1 MADSDASTVDP
12 DDLDDT
18 VPLDPSELRQFDN
31 SPDLFA
37 DYPVPME
44 SEKKKM
50 DKLVEKSKADK
61 NLEQKSNVNKASLK
75 PADSKTE
82 KLVKRRS
89 KVHELSDSGS
99 DSDEKTDK
107 SKVSA
112 TKLSEFKQN
121 LNRNKEAEIDKLHGK
136 PYKKDYST
144 HFQSKSDAK
153 VIDKDKIDKQK
164 FINDFLNMAD
174 DEKDDAS
181 NKKVSKDKKP
191 KPNREQ
197 MDVKNMNDTKDVN
210 DKQKKVQ
217 TKLLCD
223 SDKKDSTGA
232 KVKES
237 AAKTHVQT
245 NGSIDFVS
253 GPLKRKSSSL
263 SPQMLKKSDTEI
275 LTKDKT
281 ANGKRTQKPP
291 CKYGSK
297 CYRKNPS
304 HKAEFSHPGKH
315 NP

>member
-18 VPLDPSELRQFDN
+18 QPLDPSELRQFNN

-50 DKLVEKSKADK
+50 DKLVEKSKAEK

-99 DSDEKTDK
+99 DSDQNTDK
-107 SKVSA
+107 SKISA

-121 LNRNKEAEIDKLHGK
+121 LNRSKEAEIDKSQGK

-144 HFQSKSDAK
+144 PFQSKSDAK

-174 DEKDDAS
+174 DEKDDPY

-191 KPNREQ
+191 KANREQ
-197 MDVKNMNDTKDVN
+197 MDVKNMNDTKDVKV
-210 DKQKKVQ
+210 KQKKVQ

-223 SDKKDSTGA
+223 SDKKASVGA

-237 AAKTHVQT
+237 AKTCVQT
-245 NGSIDFVS
+245 NGSIDSVS
-253 GPLKRKSSSL
+253 GPLKRKSSSP